1 MLELIDAN
9 LTDNVQFVALDEM
22 PPNAGHIAVE
32 YRNCMLIWGGYNYD
46 KDGQYY
52 RAPDFLYIHP
62 STLFGTEDTWIKYK
76 LKGDIPRATTASCG
90 LIFGDVLYTF
100 GGNIVVEDHAI
111 EHVRSLAIPTNSFY
125 GLDLRNGNWHEISD
139 SGNKLPTP
147 RDKTTGFSCSK
158 GLFFFGGY
166 GPGNRHLRNPE
177 NYLYKNDD
185 FLEDDEL
192 LNNCWNNQLLHFN
205 GTKWNLIEQSGCIPP
220 QRAAASIA
228 YNPSTNKA
236 YLFGGRHSTVR
247 MNDLFELDVGTYKW
261 RELKF
266 GNEISKPIG
275 RSWAT
280 LTYNPDANYF
290 FLYGGID
297 PNNFPL
303 NERMKL
309 SFTTK
314 STTCQCEYLE
324 MSKSVPEKRLWHSTL
339 YISGTFFSYG
349 GMKSPPSGPNPP
361 CTNSM
366 EIVKV
371 SPTSLKVLAMRKVAE
386 NLKQKH
392 IYEIPYLLQAKLL
405 MLIAK
410 QKFVESIE
418 KSNVGFKDCLKP
430 NPNIERHLPSHTS
443 LQVLFNALDA

>member
-1 MLELIDAN
+1 MELIDAK
-9 LTDNVQFVALDEM
+9 LMENVQFVALNELS
-22 PPNAGHIAVE
+22 PNAGHIAVE

-52 RAPDFLYIHP
+52 RPPDFLYIHP
-62 STLFGTEDTWIKYK
+62 SNLFGTSNTWIKYK

-90 LIFGDVLYTF
+90 LIFGDVLFTF
-100 GGNIVVEDHAI
+100 GGNIVVDDHALD
-111 EHVRSLAIPTNSFY
+111 HVRSLALPTNSFY
-125 GLDLRNGNWHEISD
+125 GLDLRSGNWSEISD
-139 SGNKLPTP
+139 STQKLPTP
-147 RDKTTGFSCSK
+147 RDKATGFSCSK
-158 GLFFFGGY
+158 GLFYFGGY
-166 GPGNRHLRNPE
+166 GPGSRHLRHPE
-177 NYLYKNDD
+177 NYLFKNDD

-192 LNNCWNNQLLHFN
+192 LNSCWNNQLLHFD
-205 GTKWNLIEQSGCIPP
+205 GKKWNLIEQSGNVPP

-228 YNPSTNKA
+228 YNPETNKA
-236 YLFGGRHSTVR
+236 YLFGGRHSTIR
-247 MNDLFELDVGTYKW
+247 LNDLYEMDVGTYKW

-266 GNEISKPIG
+266 GNDIPKPIG

-290 FLYGGID
+290 LLYGGISAND
-297 PNNFPL
+297 YPL
-303 NERMKL
+303 NERIKL
-309 SFTTK
+309 TFTK
-314 STTCQCEYLE
+314 SETCQAEYLE
-324 MSKSVPEKRLWHSTL
+324 MTKSVPEKRLWHSTL

-392 IYEIPYLLQAKLL
+392 IYEFPYLLQAKLL

-410 QKFVESIE
+410 QKFVESIQ
-418 KSNVGFKDCLKP
+418 KADDLAFKDCPKLSY
-430 NPNIERHLPSHTS
+430 NIERHLPCHTS